1 MSELQSLIAAVK
13 EKAEE
18 LVVLVAGNLP
28 HNQTLTELAG
38 ALHDALSDID
48 GRVAAI
54 EAAAKADLS
63 TLEDALSEK
72 LTAFVN
78 GKIDTFAQGVTST
91 LQSHM
96 SQVQQAVTL
105 ADQALG
111 TAKLVQADFMLAQ
124 GKTAA
129 QDTDATKTPTDAQA

>member
-1 MSELQSLIAAVK
+1 MSELQSIIAAVK
-13 EKAEE
+13 EKAEQ

-38 ALHDALSDID
+38 ALHDALADID

-54 EAAAKADLS
+54 ETAAKADLS
-63 TLEDALSEK
+63 AIEDALTEK

-105 ADQALG
+105 ADS
-111 TAKLVQADFMLAQ
+111 
-124 GKTAA
+124 TAA
-129 QDTDATKTPTDAQA
+129 AVAELRAAQAHGNGV

>member
-1 MSELQSLIAAVK
+1 MSELQSIIAAVK

-38 ALHDALSDID
+38 ALHDALADID

-54 EAAAKADLS
+54 ETAAKADLS
-63 TLEDALSEK
+63 ALEDALTEK

-96 SQVQQAVTL
+96 SQVQQAVTI
-105 ADQALG
+105 ADNAHAAVAALQAI
-111 TAKLVQADFMLAQ
+111 VQPSNTSA
-124 GKTAA
+124 
-129 QDTDATKTPTDAQA
+129 

>member
-1 MSELQSLIAAVK
+1 MSELQSIIAAVK

-28 HNQTLTELAG
+28 HNQTLTELAS
-38 ALHDALSDID
+38 ALHDALADID

-63 TLEDALSEK
+63 TLEDALTEK

-96 SQVQQAVTL
+96 SQVQQAVTI
-105 ADQALG
+105 ADNAHAAVAALQAIVQPSG
-111 TAKLVQADFMLAQ
+111 TSA
-124 GKTAA
+124 
-129 QDTDATKTPTDAQA
+129 

>member
-1 MSELQSLIAAVK
+1 MFELQSLIAAVK

-38 ALHDALSDID
+38 ALHDALVDID

-63 TLEDALSEK
+63 ALEDALTEK

-105 ADQALG
+105 ADS
-111 TAKLVQADFMLAQ
+111 
-124 GKTAA
+124 TAA
-129 QDTDATKTPTDAQA
+129 AVAELRAAQAHGNGV

>member
-1 MSELQSLIAAVK
+1 MSELQSIIAAVK

-38 ALHDALSDID
+38 ALHDALADID

-63 TLEDALSEK
+63 ALEDALTEK

-96 SQVQQAVTL
+96 AQVQQAVTL
-105 ADQALG
+105 ADSAKAAVDALTASHAG
-111 TAKLVQADFMLAQ
+111 TAYIPSGVTNAEA
-124 GKTAA
+124 G
-129 QDTDATKTPTDAQA
+129 ATS

>member
-1 MSELQSLIAAVK
+1 MFELQSLIAAVK

-38 ALHDALSDID
+38 ALHDALADID

-63 TLEDALSEK
+63 TLEDALTEK

-96 SQVQQAVTL
+96 SQVQQAVTI
-105 ADQALG
+105 ADNAHAAVAAL
-111 TAKLVQADFMLAQ
+111 Q
-124 GKTAA
+124 AA
-129 QDTDATKTPTDAQA
+129 QATGGNQS